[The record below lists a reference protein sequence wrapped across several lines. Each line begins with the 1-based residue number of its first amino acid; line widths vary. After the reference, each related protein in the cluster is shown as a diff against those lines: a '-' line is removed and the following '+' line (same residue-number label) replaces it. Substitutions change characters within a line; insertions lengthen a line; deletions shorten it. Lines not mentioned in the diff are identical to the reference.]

1 MSGRATA
8 RTGRTATADHVVV
21 IGAGLAGLSAAMHL
35 AGAGRR
41 VTVLEAESSCGG
53 SAARV
58 SLPAPGGGAYRLD
71 TGPTVLTMPDL
82 LADCFAALGESMSA
96 WVTLRRLD
104 PAYQA
109 KFADGTGLSVT
120 SDVEEMAERIRAFC
134 GPAGSAASG
143 GSGGSADADGYRRYV
158 EFVTRLY
165 RVQMRSFIDR
175 NFDSPVDLVGSSL
188 AKLVALRGFSRLAPT
203 VARYFR
209 DERLQRVFSFQA
221 LYAGVSPARALALYA
236 VISYMDLVE
245 GVFYPVGGM
254 NALPTAME
262 AAACKAGVE
271 FVYDTRVTGTTW
283 SGDRVTEMQSL
294 DGRAWRPDAVVMTL
308 DRPAALQIL
317 DRERGRRGSGLGG
330 RTRYSPSCVVLA
342 AGVKAVWPDAAHHA
356 MHFGHAWSQV
366 FDDLEAGRLM
376 RDPSFLVS
384 LPSVTDP
391 ALAPARSSAAYV
403 LFPVPNLDHAQ
414 PLDWARLRG
423 PYREYMLNTV
433 ENAGYRG
440 FHEAI
445 EAELLITPTDWAQRG
460 LGAATPFA
468 AAHTFGQTGPFR
480 SRNTLA
486 ENVVFAGSSTTP
498 GVGVPMVLISGRLAA
513 ERLTG
518 HDPTYRSLAWR

>member
-1 MSGRATA
+1 VSGPATRRSHRGA
-8 RTGRTATADHVVV
+8 TTGHVVV
-21 IGAGLAGLSAAMHL
+21 VGAGLAGLSAAMHL

-41 VTVLEAESSCGG
+41 VTVLEAETAPGG

-58 SLPAPGGGAYRLD
+58 SLPAKGGGTYHLD

-82 LADCFAALGESMSA
+82 LADCFAALGESLSD

-104 PAYQA
+104 PVYRAQ
-109 KFADGTGLSVT
+109 FADGTGLSVT
-120 SDVEEMAERIRAFC
+120 SNVDEMAERIGTF
-134 GPAGSAASG
+134 SG
-143 GSGGSADADGYRRYV
+143 QADADGYRRYV
-158 EFVTRLY
+158 TFVTQLY
-165 RVQMRSFIDR
+165 RLQMRDLIDR
-175 NFDSPVDLVGSSL
+175 NFESPADLVGSSL

-221 LYAGVSPARALALYA
+221 LYAGVSPARALAIYA

-245 GVFYPVGGM
+245 GVSYPVGGM
-254 NALPTAME
+254 NALPTAMV
-262 AAACKAGVE
+262 AAARKAGVG
-271 FVYDTRVTGTTW
+271 FVYDTRVTAATW
-283 SGDRVTEMQSL
+283 SGDRVVEVRSA
-294 DGRAWRPDAVVMTL
+294 DGRTWTPDAVVMTL
-308 DRPAALQIL
+308 DRPAALEVL
-317 DRERGRRGSGLGG
+317 DRTQRGSLTRRPA

-342 AGVKAVWPDAAHHA
+342 AGLTTSWPDAAHHT
-356 MHFGHAWSQV
+356 MHFGRAWSQV

-391 ALAPARSSAAYV
+391 GLAPAGSSAAYV
-403 LFPVPNLDHAQ
+403 LFPAPNLDHAQ

-423 PYREYMLNTV
+423 PYRAHMLNTV
-433 ENAGYRG
+433 EKAGFRG
-440 FHEAI
+440 FGEAI
-445 EAELLITPTDWAQRG
+445 DAEVLITPQDWADRG
-460 LGAATPFA
+460 LGAGTPFA

-480 SRNTLA
+480 SPNTLGD
-486 ENVVFAGSSTTP
+486 NVVFAGSSTTP

-518 HDPTYRSLAWR
+518 RDPAYRSLAWR

>member
-1 MSGRATA
+1 
-8 RTGRTATADHVVV
+8 
-21 IGAGLAGLSAAMHL
+21 MHL

-41 VTVLEAESSCGG
+41 VTVLEAESTPGG

-58 SLPAPGGGAYRLD
+58 SLPATGGGTYHLD

-82 LADCFAALGESMSA
+82 LADCFAALGESMPD

-104 PAYQA
+104 PAYRAQ
-109 KFADGTGLSVT
+109 FADGTGLSVT
-120 SDVEEMAERIRAFC
+120 SDVEAMTERIRVFS
-134 GPAGSAASG
+134 GTG
-143 GSGGSADADGYRRYV
+143 GSGGGVSGGNTDADGYRRYV
-158 EFVTRLY
+158 ELVTRLY
-165 RVQMRSFIDR
+165 RLQMRDLIDR
-175 NFDSPVDLVGSSL
+175 NFDSPVDLLGSSL

-221 LYAGVSPARALALYA
+221 MYAGVSPARALAIYA

-262 AAACKAGVE
+262 AAARKAGVE
-271 FVYDTRVTGTTW
+271 VVYDTKVTGATW
-283 SGDRVTEMQSL
+283 SGDRVIEVRSL
-294 DGRAWRPDAVVMTL
+294 DGRAWPADAVVMTL
-308 DRPAALQIL
+308 DRPAAFEVL
-317 DRERGRRGSGLGG
+317 DRTQRRSARHPVGRTA

-342 AGVKAVWPDAAHHA
+342 AGAEAQWPPDAAHHT
-356 MHFGHAWSQV
+356 MHFGRAWSEV
-366 FDDLEAGRLM
+366 FDDLDAGRLM
-376 RDPSFLVS
+376 RDPSFLLS

-391 ALAPARSSAAYV
+391 GLAPAGSSAAYV
-403 LFPVPNLDHAQ
+403 LFPAPNLDHEQ

-423 PYREYMLNTV
+423 PYREHMLNTV

-440 FHEAI
+440 FGEAI
-445 EAELLITPTDWAQRG
+445 DAELLITPQDWAERG
-460 LGAATPFA
+460 LGAGTPFA

-480 SRNTLA
+480 SPNTLGD
-486 ENVVFAGSSTTP
+486 NVVFAGASTTP

-518 HDPTYRSLAWR
+518 HDPAYRSLAWR

>member
-1 MSGRATA
+1 VSRRATTRSGRT
-8 RTGRTATADHVVV
+8 TTPGTPDHVVV

-41 VTVLEAESSCGG
+41 VTVLEASSTPGG

-58 SLPAPGGGAYRLD
+58 SLPASGGGTYHLD

-82 LADCFAALGESMSA
+82 LADCFAALGESLTD

-104 PAYQA
+104 PAYRAQ
-109 KFADGTGLSVT
+109 FADGTALSVT
-120 SDVEEMAERIRAFC
+120 SDVDAMTERIRVF
-134 GPAGSAASG
+134 G
-143 GSGGSADADGYRRYV
+143 GSSGSADAYGYRRYV
-158 EFVTRLY
+158 EFVTDLY
-165 RVQMRSFIDR
+165 RLQMRSFIDR

-209 DERLQRVFSFQA
+209 DERLQRIFSFQA
-221 LYAGVSPARALALYA
+221 MYAGVSPAQALAIYA

-245 GVFYPVGGM
+245 GVSYPVGGM

-262 AAACKAGVE
+262 AAARKAGVE
-271 FVYDTRVTGTTW
+271 FVYDTRVTTTTW
-283 SGDRVTEMQSL
+283 RGDRVTELQSL
-294 DGRAWRPDAVVMTL
+294 DGRTWVPDAVVMTL
-308 DRPAALQIL
+308 DRPAALEVL
-317 DRERGRRGSGLGG
+317 DRTRGRSLTGRPA

-342 AGVKAVWPDAAHHA
+342 AGVKTSWPDAAHHT
-356 MHFGHAWSQV
+356 MQFGRAWSQV
-366 FDDLEAGRLM
+366 FDDLGAGRLM
-376 RDPSFLVS
+376 RDPSFLIS

-391 ALAPARSSAAYV
+391 ELAPAGSSAAYV
-403 LFPVPNLDHAQ
+403 LFPAPNLDHAQ

-423 PYREYMLNTV
+423 PYREYMLNAV
-433 ENAGYRG
+433 QHAGYQG
-440 FHEAI
+440 FGEAI
-445 EAELLITPTDWAQRG
+445 EAELLITPADWADRG
-460 LGAATPFA
+460 LGAGTPFA

-480 SRNTLA
+480 SPNTLGD
-486 ENVVFAGSSTTP
+486 NVVFAGSSTTP

-518 HDPTYRSLAWR
+518 PDPAYRSLAWR

>member
-1 MSGRATA
+1 VSGPAT
-8 RTGRTATADHVVV
+8 RGLGRTLRADHVVV

-41 VTVLEAESSCGG
+41 VTVLEAASAPGG

-58 SLPAPGGGAYRLD
+58 SLPASGGGTYQLD

-82 LADCFAALGESMSA
+82 LADCFAALGEALSD

-104 PAYQA
+104 PAYRAQ
-109 KFADGTGLSVT
+109 FADGTTLSVT
-120 SDVEEMAERIRAFC
+120 NDGDAMAERIRVFS
-134 GPAGSAASG
+134 GSSG
-143 GSGGSADADGYRRYV
+143 LADADGYRRYV

-165 RVQMRSFIDR
+165 HLQMRHFIDR

-209 DERLQRVFSFQA
+209 DERLQRVFSFQSM
-221 LYAGVSPARALALYA
+221 YAGVSPARALAIYA

-245 GVFYPVGGM
+245 GVSYPVGGM

-262 AAACKAGVE
+262 AAARKAGVE
-271 FVYDTRVTGTTW
+271 FVYDTRVTTAAW
-283 SGDRVTEMQSL
+283 NGDRVIELQSL
-294 DGRAWRPDAVVMTL
+294 DGRTWVPDAVVMTL
-308 DRPAALQIL
+308 DRPAALEVL
-317 DRERGRRGSGLGG
+317 NRLPRHSLTGRPA
-330 RTRYSPSCVVLA
+330 RTQYSPSCVVLA
-342 AGVKAVWPDAAHHA
+342 AGVNTSWPNAAHHT
-356 MHFGHAWSQV
+356 MHFGRAWSQV
-366 FDDLEAGRLM
+366 FDDLDAGRLM

-384 LPSVTDP
+384 LPTVTDP
-391 ALAPARSSAAYV
+391 GLAPAGRSAAYV
-403 LFPVPNLDHAQ
+403 LFPAPNLDHAK

-423 PYREYMLNTV
+423 PYRDYMVNTV
-433 ENAGYRG
+433 QEAGYRG
-440 FHEAI
+440 FGAAI
-445 EAELLITPTDWAQRG
+445 DAELLITPADWAERG
-460 LGAATPFA
+460 LGAGTPFA

-480 SRNTLA
+480 SPNTLGD
-486 ENVVFAGSSTTP
+486 NVVFAGSSTTP

-518 HDPTYRSLAWR
+518 SDPAYRSLAWR